1 MLYRFEYSYGPSA
14 MRAFSAVAIF
24 ALFLASPFRV
34 PAHAAGEGCAAAA
47 WSLEADG
54 AQLGAA
60 DLAHV
65 PSGRLLEQPL
75 PLAFALDLA
84 PSERAGLPVAPER
97 TGEGGAAGY
106 VRLPAPTADG
116 LLQVTLDQP
125 AWIDL
130 IASGMP
136 LKAAAFTGVR
146 DCPLARKSVR
156 FAVATGAPLVLQ
168 ISGTQAASVK
178 LSISLLPAIK

>member
-1 MLYRFEYSYGPSA
+1 

-47 WSLEADG
+47 CRWRRTARARRRRSCARALGPPA
-54 AQLGAA
+54 GAA
-60 DLAHV
+60 PAA
-65 PSGRLLEQPL
+65 RLRARPR
-75 PLAFALDLA
+75 PVRTRRA
-84 PSERAGLPVAPER
+84 PRRPER

-130 IASGMP
+130 IAGGMP
-136 LKAAAFTGVR
+136 LKAVAFTGVR

-156 FAVATGAPLVLQ
+156 FAVAAGAPLVLQ